1 MTYARR
7 TLCGKKRLIVGY
19 PVSEPERREL
29 NMTTLQK
36 NREKTRKLVVTSML
50 SAVSVVLGVTPL
62 GIIPIG
68 PLGVTTLHLPAIIGA
83 ILEGPIV
90 GAIVGLV
97 FGLVSL
103 YRTVTTGSILAPIM
117 LNPMVSV
124 LPRILIGP
132 ATYYALRG
140 MEKLTKKHALSI
152 GTAAACGTLTNT
164 VGVMGFIY
172 IFYAQT
178 YAEAMEISVS
188 AVGSTI
194 LGVCLTN
201 GIPEIIA
208 AVIIAVAVCMAVLH
222 IKRRK

>member
-1 MTYARR
+1 MAYARR

-50 SAVSVVLGVTPL
+50 SAVSVV
-62 GIIPIG
+62 
-68 PLGVTTLHLPAIIGA
+68 LGVTTLHLPAIIGA

>member
-1 MTYARR
+1 
-7 TLCGKKRLIVGY
+7 
-19 PVSEPERREL
+19 
-29 NMTTLQK
+29 MTTLQK

-50 SAVSVVLGVTPL
+50 SAVSVILGVTPL

-68 PLGVTTLHLPAIIGA
+68 PLGVTTLHLPAIIAA
-83 ILEGPIV
+83 ILEGPVV

-103 YRTVTTGSILAPIM
+103 YRTAVTGSLLAPIM
-117 LNPMVSV
+117 LNPLVSV

-132 ATYYALRG
+132 VTYYVFCG
-140 MEKLTKKHALSI
+140 MEKLMKKHALSI

-172 IFYAQT
+172 IFYARQ
-178 YAEAMEISVS
+178 YALAMEISET
-188 AVGSTI
+188 AVGATV

-201 GIPEIIA
+201 GVPEIIA
-208 AVIIAVAVCMAVLH
+208 AVVIAIAVCMAVKHL
-222 IKRRK
+222 KRKK